1 MRFSRRL
8 SAQEPNRI
16 TSAARENHP
25 LDASDSNPTH
35 HGLAPRVYTAD
46 PRGDRRARELLAEFI
61 SARDNRPVD
70 PDRLYLVSSSSQAY
84 AWLTKLLCDP
94 GDALLAPRPGYPL
107 VESLAALESVAM
119 LPYRLE
125 WAGSWLVDA
134 SSIAPTPRTR
144 AIVLINPNNPTGSY
158 LTSDEISHFTSLG
171 LPLIADEVFFDFPLT
186 DTPRHRIAGEDRA
199 LTFALDGMSKNLAA
213 PYAKFSWIEVSGPA
227 DDVREAQRRLDI
239 IADSYLPM
247 GDFILDHL
255 PRMLEAIPAQQAR
268 VRARTATN
276 LATLQRLSTGVTTV
290 YPPEGG
296 WNVLL
301 RFPDIIDEEELVLT
315 LIRDAGITVQ
325 PGYFFDMRVPGFVSL
340 SLLLEPE
347 TFENA
352 AKKVIDA
359 INSAVQA
366 E

>member
-1 MRFSRRL
+1 MHFSHRVAA
-8 SAQEPNRI
+8 SEPNRI
-16 TSAARENHP
+16 TRATHQLNP
-25 LDASDSNPTH
+25 IDASDSNPTH
-35 HGLAPRVYTAD
+35 HGLAPRVYVAD
-46 PRGDRRARELLAEFI
+46 PRGDRRARELLAGYL
-61 SARDNRPVD
+61 ATRDNRPVD

-94 GDALLAPRPGYPL
+94 GDALLAPHPGYPL
-107 VESLAALESVAM
+107 VESLAALESVST

-134 SSIAPTPRTR
+134 SSIAPTPLTR
-144 AIVLINPNNPTGSY
+144 AAVLINPNNPTGSY
-158 LTSDEISHFTSLG
+158 LTSDEISHFSSLG
-171 LPLIADEVFFDFPLT
+171 LPLIADEVFFDFPFT

-213 PYAKFSWIEVSGPA
+213 PYAKFSWIEVSGPEA
-227 DDVREAQRRLDI
+227 DVREAQRRLDT

-255 PRMLEAIPAQQAR
+255 PQMLAEIPAQQAR
-268 VRARTATN
+268 VRARTADN

-301 RFPDIIDEEELVLT
+301 RFPDIVDEEELVLT

-347 TFENA
+347 AFEKA
-352 AKKVIDA
+352 ARA
-359 INSAVQA
+359 ILTTIN
-366 E
+366 ELC

>member
-1 MRFSRRL
+1 MHFSHRVAA
-8 SAQEPNRI
+8 SEPNRI
-16 TSAARENHP
+16 TRATHQLNP
-25 LDASDSNPTH
+25 IDASDSNPTH
-35 HGLAPRVYTAD
+35 HGLAPRVYVAD
-46 PRGDRRARELLAEFI
+46 PRGPRAAREQLAAYI
-61 SARDNRPVD
+61 STRDNRTVN

-94 GDALLAPRPGYPL
+94 GDALLAPHPGYPL
-107 VESLAALESVAM
+107 VESLTALESVST

-134 SSIAPTPRTR
+134 SSIAPTPLTR
-144 AIVLINPNNPTGSY
+144 AAVLINPNNPTGSY
-158 LTSDEISHFTSLG
+158 LTSADLDFFTSLG

-186 DTPRHRIAGEDRA
+186 DTPRHRIAGEDRV

-213 PYAKFSWIEVSGPA
+213 PYAKFSWIEVSGPET
-227 DDVREAQRRLDI
+227 DVREAQRRLDI

-255 PRMLEAIPAQQAR
+255 SRMLEAIPAQQAR

>member
-1 MRFSRRL
+1 M
-8 SAQEPNRI
+8 
-16 TSAARENHP
+16 
-25 LDASDSNPTH
+25 
-35 HGLAPRVYTAD
+35 
-46 PRGDRRARELLAEFI
+46 
-61 SARDNRPVD
+61 
-70 PDRLYLVSSSSQAY
+70 
-84 AWLTKLLCDP
+84 
-94 GDALLAPRPGYPL
+94 
-107 VESLAALESVAM
+107 ESLAALESVAT

-158 LTSDEISHFTSLG
+158 VTSDEISHFTSLG

-186 DTPRHRIAGEDRA
+186 DTPRRRIAGEDRV

-213 PYAKFSWIEVSGPA
+213 PYAKFSWIEVSGPEA
-227 DDVREAQRRLDI
+227 DVREAQRRLDI

-255 PRMLEAIPAQQAR
+255 PQMLEAIPAQQAR

-276 LATLQRLSTGVTTV
+276 LATLQRLSTCVTTV

-301 RFPDIIDEEELVLT
+301 RFPDVIDEEELVLT

-347 TFENA
+347 AFEKA
-352 AKKVIDA
+352 ALA
-359 INSAVQA
+359 ILSAVNEA
-366 E
+366 C

>member
-1 MRFSRRL
+1 MHFSHRVVA
-8 SAQEPNRI
+8 SEPNRI
-16 TSAARENHP
+16 TRATHQLHP
-25 LDASDSNPTH
+25 IDASDSNPTH
-35 HGLAPRVYTAD
+35 HGLAPRVYIAD
-46 PRGDRRARELLAEFI
+46 PRGDRRARELLAGYL
-61 SARDNRPVD
+61 ATRDNRPVD

-107 VESLAALESVAM
+107 VESLTALESVAM

-134 SSIAPTPRTR
+134 SSVAPTPRTR
-144 AIVLINPNNPTGSY
+144 GMVLINPNNPTGSY
-158 LTSDEISHFTSLG
+158 LTSADLDFFASLG
-171 LPLIADEVFFDFPLT
+171 LPLIADEVFFNFPLT

-227 DDVREAQRRLDI
+227 NDVREAQRRLDI

-247 GDFILDHL
+247 SDFILDHL
-255 PRMLEAIPAQQAR
+255 PQMLAEIPAQQAR
-268 VRARTATN
+268 VRARTADN

-315 LIRDAGITVQ
+315 LIQDAGITVQ

-347 TFENA
+347 AFEKA
-352 AKKVIDA
+352 AFA
-359 INSAVQA
+359 ILSAVNEA
-366 E
+366 C

>member
-1 MRFSRRL
+1 MHFSHRVVA
-8 SAQEPNRI
+8 SEPNRI
-16 TSAARENHP
+16 TRATHQLHP
-25 LDASDSNPTH
+25 IDASDSNPTH
-35 HGLAPRVYTAD
+35 HGLAPRVYVAD
-46 PRGDRRARELLAEFI
+46 PRGPRAAREQLAAYL
-61 SARDNRPVD
+61 SARDSRTVD

-94 GDALLAPRPGYPL
+94 GDVLLAPHPGYPL
-107 VESLAALESVAM
+107 VESLAALESVAT

-134 SSIAPTPRTR
+134 SSVAPTPRTR
-144 AIVLINPNNPTGSY
+144 GMVLINPNNPTGSY
-158 LTSDEISHFTSLG
+158 LTSADLDFFTSLG
-171 LPLIADEVFFDFPLT
+171 LPLIADEVFFNFPLS
-186 DTPRHRIAGEDRA
+186 DAPRHRIAGEDRA

-213 PYAKFSWIEVSGPA
+213 PYAKFSWIEVSGPET
-227 DDVREAQRRLDI
+227 DVREAQRRLDI

-247 GDFILDHL
+247 SDFILDHL
-255 PRMLEAIPAQQAR
+255 PQMLEAIPAQRAR
-268 VRARTATN
+268 VRARTADN

-315 LIRDAGITVQ
+315 LIHDAGITVQ

-347 TFENA
+347 AFEKA
-352 AKKVIDA
+352 ALA
-359 INSAVQA
+359 ILSAVNEA
-366 E
+366 C